1 MAKIEGGITSK
12 ASGKLGPVVVV
23 QRDGKSYIRLA
34 PQFSK
39 NSWTPGQKQHRE
51 RFRKV
56 NAFCQAYKRSVI
68 FPIWN
73 KIAEH
78 KTGYNLFIKANM
90 PAFGRDGEL
99 TDISLLHFSD
109 GKLPVPF
116 NSNGER
122 VEGDLTK
129 IKVNWQNDAMLPTKF
144 NNDELMMM
152 VAFPERFIGPAA
164 TGIKRSLQEGIVTLP
179 GDPGNIK
186 GIYLFFSNS
195 ERNSYSPDRY
205 FPF

>member
-1 MAKIEGGITSK
+1 MAKIGSGIASK

-23 QRDGKSYIRLA
+23 QRGGISYIRLA

-39 NSWTPGQKQHRE
+39 NSWTPRQKQHRE

-73 KIAEH
+73 KISEH

-116 NSNGER
+116 NFN
-122 VEGDLTK
+122 VEKVDGDPSK
-129 IKVNWQNDAMLPTKF
+129 IRVNWQNDAMIPAKY
-144 NNDELMMM
+144 NSDELMMM
-152 VAFPERFIGPAA
+152 VALPERFIGPVA
-164 TGIKRSLQEGIVTLP
+164 TGIKRSQQESLVTLP
-179 GDPGNIK
+179 DDPGNIK
-186 GIYLFFSNS
+186 GIYLFFASS
-195 ERNSYSPDRY
+195 DRNSYSPDRY
-205 FPF
+205 FPI